1 MFRPRVFA
9 VLGKFLLKLAL
20 IYFSFSLSLGTY
32 KEFCGMVNGV
42 ER

>member
-20 IYFSFSLSLGTY
+20 IYFSLSLSLSLRIRNFA
-32 KEFCGMVNGV
+32 EW
-42 ER
+42 